1 MSVEHLYHGFEAPK
15 KLIKEAT
22 SKQVWKVAAQF
33 MERMKLLCRRALPGG
48 MDRDPLKEKQGL
60 GTRCN
65 TAGVEVGMGESRS
78 PVC

>member
-15 KLIKEAT
+15 KQPA
-22 SKQVWKVAAQF
+22 SRVWKVAAQF

-65 TAGVEVGMGESRS
+65 TAEVEVGMGESRS